1 MIPAPSLLRRAPRND
16 GLISRYEE
24 LRQQAL
30 GPRCGIPRGQGLA
43 LLMRSGIAGWMQAW
57 AQCVVEVP
65 TPPKEQLGEDESFPL
80 ALHREVT
87 MILAAMV
94 LNGCQEAIA

>member
-1 MIPAPSLLRRAPRND
+1 MIPAPPSPRRAPRND
-16 GLISRYEE
+16 GLIARYEE

-30 GPRCGIPRGQGLA
+30 GRPGGIARGQGVA

-57 AQCVVEVP
+57 TQCVEAVAG
-65 TPPKEQLGEDESFPL
+65 PPKEPLGEDESFPL

-87 MILAAMV
+87 MILAGMV
-94 LNGCQEAIA
+94 LHGRQEAWA

>member
-1 MIPAPSLLRRAPRND
+1 MPCND

-30 GPRCGIPRGQGLA
+30 GRPSEFRRGEGLA
-43 LLMRSGIAGWMQAW
+43 LLMRSGMSVWMQAW

-65 TPPKEQLGEDESFPL
+65 APPNKRPSDDAIFPFE
-80 ALHREVT
+80 LHREVT

-94 LNGCQEAIA
+94 LHGRQEASA

>member
-1 MIPAPSLLRRAPRND
+1 MIPSSPSLRRGPRND

-30 GPRCGIPRGQGLA
+30 GRPSGIPRGQGLA
-43 LLMRSGIAGWMQAW
+43 LLMRSGIGGWMQAW
-57 AQCVVEVP
+57 AQCVVEAP
-65 TPPKEQLGEDESFPL
+65 ASPKERLGDDEIFPFEM
-80 ALHREVT
+80 HREVT

-94 LNGCQEAIA
+94 LYGRQEASA